1 MTYYVY
7 SIMLDSFIK
16 RDDGSRNIISEKF
29 KKDTQEWM
37 QSNGVMHLQ
46 FIPVYEEGEEAQ
58 LNYEKRLRESYYFG
72 TNPND

>member
-16 RDDGSRNIISEKF
+16 RDDGSRNIITETV

-37 QSNGVMHLQ
+37 HSNGITHLS
-46 FIPVYEEGEEAQ
+46 FIPVKEAT
-58 LNYEKRLRESYYFG
+58 E
-72 TNPND
+72 